1 MLTLMLAAHVSATAH
16 CATLI
21 RAWFSDLGF
30 DWEHERAQLAQILDL
45 FLGDS
50 QLISNDVGRCQ
61 DTRSP
66 FRPPEPALI
75 S

>member
-30 DWEHERAQLAQILDL
+30 DWEHERAQLAQILEL
-45 FLGDS
+45 LEAVVLLPIPTS
-50 QLISNDVGRCQ
+50 PSKAGRVP
-61 DTRSP
+61 RN
-66 FRPPEPALI
+66 FRTPSI
-75 S
+75 T